1 MGTVRRWRAAGAAT
15 LLVLILTACAQAVAG
30 RPEPG
35 EPPCTAATDDSART
49 PSTPTDAPV
58 ITVDD
63 RISFW
68 IPNAHTAPLGL
79 AVYADGTVI
88 RADGDGSHT
97 EPLPSMTIGRIP
109 ACRVDEALDAL
120 IGLAGADFGMP
131 QVTDLGT
138 TTVTVTRQGSGTVTL
153 SAYGLG
159 IGDEY
164 VSRAQAAA
172 RATLTATIDGV
183 VDATSAAGP
192 WTPNRFQLTRF
203 ERAVSGPALRW
214 PLPGSIADVLH
225 RRTDR
230 QLPCGVVDGAHADA
244 IAGTLNGGPALSPWS
259 DGTDRVTLAVGVLV
273 PGQPA
278 CAG

>member
-1 MGTVRRWRAAGAAT
+1 MAT
-15 LLVLILTACAQAVAG
+15 LLVLTLTACAQAVAG
-30 RPEPG
+30 QG
-35 EPPCTAATDDSART
+35 EPHDRPCTPATENSSPRT
-49 PSTPTDAPV
+49 PSIPAGAPV

-88 RADGDGSHT
+88 QAEGDGSHA
-97 EPLPSMTIGRIP
+97 EPLPPMVIGRID
-109 ACRVDEALDAL
+109 ACQVREAVDAL

-138 TTVTVTRQGSGTVTL
+138 TTVTVWRQGSGKVVL

-164 VSRAQAAA
+164 VSPAEARA
-172 RATLTATIDGV
+172 RATLTAAIDGI
-183 VDATSAAGP
+183 VDGTSAEAP
-192 WTPNRFQLTRF
+192 WTPNRLQVTQF
-203 ERAVSGPALRW
+203 ERDPAQPALAW
-214 PLPGSIADVLH
+214 PLEMSISDVLQ
-225 RRTDR
+225 RQTDR
-230 QLPCGVVDGAHADA
+230 QLPCGVVDDTDADA
-244 IAGTLNGGPALSPWS
+244 IVAALDGGPALSLWGDGS
-259 DGTDRVTLAVGVLV
+259 DRAMLAIGVLI